1 MALFDNHFME
11 VNSLGDQQDTPVEL
25 LNCLECLNANTN
37 GCTQR
42 KASAHL
48 LISQHTEILP
58 EQCYDN
64 KMRSLVVEHPK
75 QVYSTFKTSFVVE
88 VPAIIP
94 SVCSYVRYN
103 MKVTRTFHCFV

>member
-1 MALFDNHFME
+1 MAQFDNHFME

-42 KASAHL
+42 RVSAHL

-64 KMRSLVVEHPK
+64 KYVVWSL
-75 QVYSTFKTSFVVE
+75 STLNKYIQHSC
-88 VPAIIP
+88 PA
-94 SVCSYVRYN
+94 SLSKCQR
-103 MKVTRTFHCFV
+103 